1 MGAPCAGAVGYL
13 TSQKPGLE
21 PGRLAWVVRSQ
32 GPCGAMGC
40 CQDKDFPTTDEQ
52 AKEFEGAGEGRTRG
66 GEGPEA
72 GEGAAP
78 GESPG
83 GPAPEGRGDFS
94 GLVPAGAHGIDLDS
108 PGHRNRKSNE
118 SLLITVLWRRLS
130 LFSRRGSSRSG
141 KRQSEQIQKRES
153 PIPEDKPEESQE
165 EPEKG

>member
-1 MGAPCAGAVGYL
+1 
-13 TSQKPGLE
+13 
-21 PGRLAWVVRSQ
+21 
-32 GPCGAMGC
+32 MGC

-66 GEGPEA
+66 GEGPGWGRRCPR
-72 GEGAAP
+72 GEPWRSTAA
-78 GESPG
+78 
-83 GPAPEGRGDFS
+83 EGRGEFS

-130 LFSRRGSSRSG
+130 LFSRRGSSRST
-141 KRQSEQIQKRES
+141 KRQSEQIQKKES
-153 PIPEDKPEESQE
+153 PIPEDKPEDSQE

>member
-1 MGAPCAGAVGYL
+1 
-13 TSQKPGLE
+13 
-21 PGRLAWVVRSQ
+21 
-32 GPCGAMGC
+32 MGC

-52 AKEFEGAGEGRTRG
+52 AKEFEGAGE
-66 GEGPEA
+66 
-72 GEGAAP
+72 
-78 GESPG
+78 
-83 GPAPEGRGDFS
+83 
-94 GLVPAGAHGIDLDS
+94 GAHGIDLDS